1 MLASSLSSAPF
12 SLSDELATL
21 PSVRGDEDISS
32 LRMTPKELERKLN
45 SLEDT
50 LVQRPSRILEGD
62 YFRELKDLIL

>member
-1 MLASSLSSAPF
+1 MLASSLSSTPF

-21 PSVRGDEDISS
+21 PSIRGDEDISS

-50 LVQRPSRILEGD
+50 LVQHPSRILDGD
-62 YFRELKDLIL
+62 YFHELKDLIL